1 MRAKNA
7 KRLEIRMKA
16 FTLQYLHQTFVNNAE
31 KIYTQFVKILYNCH
45 IELTDIQTLTYARTD
60 KVISKDCFNSKNY
73 TS

>member
-1 MRAKNA
+1 
-7 KRLEIRMKA
+7 MKA

-31 KIYTQFVKILYNCH
+31 KIYTQFVTILSNCH
-45 IELTDIQTLTYARTD
+45 IELTDIPDIQTLTYAGTD